1 MTSFLITG
9 GSVWTGSGSP
19 EKLDI
24 LVEEDRI
31 AALGTAEEI
40 AAHPGAPGATR
51 LELSGE
57 SVVPGLTDTHV
68 HIMTCARQKS
78 ALPLDDAGSL
88 EEMLEKI
95 REYGKKLA
103 PEEWIYGV
111 RFDNTPWKDNR
122 LPNKEDLDALNLPN
136 PILLRRVCVHVHVAN
151 SEGLRRAGISPE
163 GNGIL
168 LENACTP
175 LLEAMH
181 ANPAFQERER
191 EYLEEVF
198 QEFSSYGLTGVH
210 TCGLISLGMP
220 ESMELFQKLEGE
232 GALPLRIVSFTD
244 QFREDHIPSGSGT
257 SWVRY
262 GGYKMILD
270 GSFGGRTAALSR
282 PYAGT
287 EDALGILNYTED
299 HVRQQITE
307 ANRRNVQCQV
317 HAIGDATL
325 DQFLNALEAS
335 PGSCSL
341 PHRAVH
347 VQICRDD
354 QIERMI
360 KLGVACDIQPV
371 FLPSDI
377 ALVES
382 HLDEERRPWGYRWK
396 DLLNAGLLLGGS
408 SDTPV
413 ESPNP
418 WRGIWAAVNRTN
430 DAGYPEGG
438 QNPGQKLSLEESL
451 TLFTVN
457 PPKLIGQE
465 HELGRIE
472 PGYKADLVLLDRD
485 VFKEAPEKLKE
496 VRPRDT
502 MVDGKIRY
510 SKK

>member
-1 MTSFLITG
+1 MTSFFITG
-9 GSVWTGSGSP
+9 GSVWTGNGSP
-19 EKLDI
+19 KKLDI

-31 AALGTAEEI
+31 AAVGTPEEI
-40 AAHPGAPGATR
+40 AAHPGTSRATR

-78 ALPLDDAGSL
+78 ALPLDDVGSL
-88 EEMLEKI
+88 QEMLEKI

-210 TCGLISLGMP
+210 TCGLVSLGMP
-220 ESMELFQKLEGE
+220 ENMELFQKLEAE

-299 HVRQQITE
+299 YVRQQITE

-354 QIERMI
+354 QIERMVR
-360 KLGVACDIQPV
+360 LGVACDIQPV

-396 DLLNAGLLLGGS
+396 DLLNAGLLLAGS

-451 TLFTVN
+451 TLFTAN

-496 VRPRDT
+496 VRPRYT
-502 MVDGKIRY
+502 LVDGKIRY

>member
-9 GSVWTGSGSP
+9 GSVWTGNGSP
-19 EKLDI
+19 KKLDI

-31 AALGTAEEI
+31 AAVGTPEEI
-40 AAHPGAPGATR
+40 AVHPGTSRATR

-57 SVVPGLTDTHV
+57 SVVPGFTDTHV

-78 ALPLDDAGSL
+78 ALPLDDVESRQ
-88 EEMLEKI
+88 EMLEKI
-95 REYGKKLA
+95 REHGKKLA

-151 SEGLRRAGISPE
+151 TEGLRKSGVSPE

-181 ANPAFQERER
+181 ANPSFQERER

-198 QEFSSYGLTGVH
+198 REFSSYGLTGVH
-210 TCGLISLGMP
+210 TCGLVSLGMP
-220 ESMELFQKLEGE
+220 ESLELFQKLERE
-232 GALPLRIVSFTD
+232 EALPLRIVSFTD
-244 QFREDHIPSGSGT
+244 QFREDHLTSGSGT

-282 PYAGT
+282 PYVGT
-287 EDALGILNYTED
+287 EDAFGILNYTED
-299 HVRQQITE
+299 YVRQQISE

-335 PGSCSL
+335 PGSCNL

-354 QIERMI
+354 QIERMVR
-360 KLGVACDIQPV
+360 LGVACDIQPV

-382 HLDEERRPWGYRWK
+382 HLDEERKPWGYRWK

-418 WRGIWAAVNRTN
+418 WRGVWAAVNRTN

-465 HELGRIE
+465 HELGRIK
-472 PGYKADLVLLDRD
+472 PGYKADMVLLDRD
-485 VFKEAPEKLKE
+485 IFAEAPEKLKE
-496 VRPRDT
+496 VRPRYT

-510 SKK
+510 SGE